1 MANYLKLLPALLPFV
16 IFFAGGIGVTL
27 IQSFGMMNPL
37 VHYDSIW
44 TAYTTILTNSH
55 FIISILFSLYV
66 ALVSSILAIVFG
78 TLLAYTI
85 WKLHPA
91 MQVKTLVYKIPL
103 ILPHIAVAFITMIF
117 LSRSGIISSICH
129 SLGIISSIED
139 FPNLIF
145 SQYGIGEIVA
155 YTAKE
160 SSFAALM
167 AMSVLLKFDR
177 RYLDTARQLGAGRM
191 RIFFMVVLPRLREI
205 LVTTFLILFIYSFGA
220 FEIPYM
226 LGTASPGMLSLQ
238 VYNYY
243 FMHDLSERPVAMAL
257 LMILFAVS
265 ALLAVVYFQI
275 SSKLGHKH
283 KGSGDDQ
290 G

>member
-1 MANYLKLLPALLPFV
+1 MVPYLKLLPALLPFV
-16 IFFAGGIGVTL
+16 VFFAGGIGVTL
-27 IQSFGMMNPL
+27 FQSFGMMNPL

-44 TAYTTILTNSH
+44 AAYKIIITHGH
-55 FIISILFSLYV
+55 FTLSILFSLYV
-66 ALVSSILAIVFG
+66 ALVSSFLAIVIG
-78 TLLAYTI
+78 TVLAYTI
-85 WKLHPA
+85 WKLPPA
-91 MQVKTLVYKIPL
+91 MAVKTMVYKIPI

-129 SLGIISSIED
+129 SLGIISGIQE

-145 SQYGIGEIVA
+145 SRYGIGEIAA

-160 SSFAALM
+160 CSFVTLM
-167 AMSVLLKFDR
+167 AMSVLVKFDR
-177 RYLDTARQLGAGRM
+177 RYLETARQLGAGRM
-191 RIFFMVVLPRLREI
+191 RIFFLVVLPQLREI

-220 FEIPYM
+220 FEIPYI
-226 LGTASPGMLSLQ
+226 LGTANPGMLSLQ

-257 LMILFAVS
+257 LVIMFLIC

-275 SSKLGHKH
+275 SYKLGHKH
-283 KGSGDDQ
+283 NGSDA
-290 G
+290 